1 MSEFTQDLILH
12 YFMIGSVATL
22 LMDLM
27 IRFVKTSEPFT
38 VAEILISITIWPV
51 VLIVF
56 IINIFRKN
64 QDV

>member
-1 MSEFTQDLILH
+1 MSQFTQDLILH

-51 VLIVF
+51 VFTVF

>member
-38 VAEILISITIWPV
+38 VAEILISIAIWPV

>member
-38 VAEILISITIWPV
+38 VTEILISITIWPV